1 MGLDYTHGHAFGLA
15 FPLTEETNKA
25 GIEIIEYLL
34 DIEIKNPKYDDV
46 AYLGEEEY
54 VEELDAIGVEVFAA
68 GNLTSINPYIVFAY
82 KDTHISHDHRDTYVE
97 EVRTIGD
104 HGKSAKF
111 SELLNKFDFG
121 EIFPGSFLGRIV
133 YSSVY

>member
-25 GIEIIEYLL
+25 GIEMIEYLL
-34 DIEIKNPKYDDV
+34 DIESESHEYDDV
-46 AYLGEEEY
+46 AYLGEEKY
-54 VEELDAIGVEVFAA
+54 VEELDAIGVEVFVA

-82 KDTHISHDHRDTYVE
+82 KGTHVSHEHWETYVE
-97 EVRTIGD
+97 EVRAIGD